1 MDSRDE
7 LVMGFDF
14 GQSKIGVAIGQR
26 LTSSANPLGIVPAKD
41 GKPDWQILDKLINEW
56 QPGLFIVGLPL
67 NMDDSM
73 SEMGRAAQK
82 FSRRLEGRYH
92 IATAMMDERLST
104 FEARQQTDN
113 VSAAGSGKHTQELDD
128 IAAQLILESWLRSQ

>member
-26 LTSSANPLGIVPAKD
+26 LTSSANPVGIVPAKD
-41 GKPDWQILDKLINEW
+41 GKPEWQILDKLINEW

-104 FEARQQTDN
+104 FEARQQSN
-113 VSAAGSGKHTQELDD
+113 NGSAAGSGKHTRELDD